1 LNTLD
6 WASILSLTS
15 PSKTEI
21 LTSIRSLPL
30 FGWAGGAEKMDNLN
44 LVVKFMVA
52 GDSRLQVKSASR
64 IKVDGRGGLL
74 LYDAQG
80 GGVETIE
87 LGALKSF
94 CLQQVPYACA
104 GQALV

>member
-1 LNTLD
+1 
-6 WASILSLTS
+6 
-15 PSKTEI
+15 
-21 LTSIRSLPL
+21 
-30 FGWAGGAEKMDNLN
+30 MDNLN

-80 GGVETIE
+80 GGVETIQ
-87 LGALKSF
+87 LGALESF
-94 CLQQVPYACA
+94 CLQQVPYDCA
-104 GQALV
+104 EAAAPVLV